1 MRRFYAFLI
10 MVFSLIAVVL
20 FNVQGQNELFNHGLE
35 YSLGTEITYVITPN
49 DENKDFDIQDV
60 AKEFTNRL
68 EAAGAKDYYVYA
80 QDDEY
85 VANQSNG
92 VPTYQITIRLSGLE
106 TEQEDVLRSVENYG
120 KFWVTTQDNKR
131 TDEGEDIVR
140 GTAKIEY
147 DYDKA
152 SVIVEMT
159 DKFKDDVGSKLT
171 VAETPEDGEEPTGGD
186 NLIIWSDYIDET
198 DSYEEANKNETVE
211 QKKMQE
217 KILAVL
223 PASAFNKEDNTL
235 TISTIGY
242 VASGTS
248 TQQLYASS
256 AESVKRILNS
266 DILDYKIERLHVDL
280 LEPQYGNNSAL
291 LLSLSIVALVIV
303 ASIVL
308 IACYGINGVAG
319 ATSLIVSVFLTIC
332 LNNFFGLSITP
343 AFALSMIAIVAVG
356 LVILTA
362 YFSRFKNELYKG
374 RTPAKANK
382 ESFRASI
389 STALDA
395 TVFTLITT
403 VILALLSKNSIQ
415 NFSLVLI
422 MGVIFDV
429 LICLFV
435 TRIMLYFIANSKLS
449 EKKGIFRVKT
459 NLIPN
464 ISKDESQTYFGSHEN
479 FDSTKHKKKSLIA
492 CAILAVVSIVSVTLF
507 SVLPS
512 SSTFAFNNEFDSY
525 TMVQIVDTHGDEH
538 FKNNE
543 DVNKFFEE
551 TINIK
556 PFEVNISSIKDPN
569 DLEGEQNVYYVNAK
583 FNVSIEEI
591 DAHVEAIN
599 EKLMGEGYDLEL
611 TTSKEE
617 NVTNDA
623 INYFVVTP
631 QATTRNFNNAIL
643 LIGISALCT
652 IVYCFIRFRYTFA
665 LSSIITTVSTVLI
678 TTGILS
684 LSRIPV
690 SPNLGIALL
699 AAVLIT
705 TLLEF
710 IVLVRFGQL
719 KSEMKNK
726 VNSLEDYMNFASTAL
741 KRSITSLL
749 VVYGSS
755 MLGALLMILIS
766 PKQMFSLYFVM
777 MIGATLGLLSIL
789 FLFVPVYNFSE
800 KHLRIK
806 FKKKEK
812 KEKNKKSE
820 KIKRTSREVEEV
832 IIPGIND

>member
-35 YSLGTEITYVITPN
+35 YSTGTEITYVITPN
-49 DENKDFDIQDV
+49 DENKDFDIQNV
-60 AKEFTNRL
+60 ANEFNNRL

-92 VPTYQITIRLSGLE
+92 IPSYQITIRLSGLE
-106 TEQEDVLRSVENYG
+106 SEQEDVLRSVENYG

-147 DYDKA
+147 NYEKA

-159 DKFKDDVGSKLT
+159 SKFKDDVGSKLEVGST
-171 VAETPEDGEEPTGGD
+171 SEDETEPSSGD

-198 DSYEEANKNETVE
+198 DSYEEAIKDETVE

-217 KILAVL
+217 KIIAVI
-223 PASAFNKEDNTL
+223 PASSFNKDDSTL

-242 VASGTS
+242 VSSGTS
-248 TQQLYASS
+248 TQQLYSSS
-256 AESVKRILNS
+256 AESIKRILNS
-266 DILDYKIERLHVDL
+266 SILDYKIERLHVDL

-291 LLSLSIVALVIV
+291 FLSLAIIALVVV

-343 AFALSMIAIVAVG
+343 AFALSLIATVAVG

-382 ESFRASI
+382 ESFRSSI

-403 VILALLSKNSIQ
+403 IILALLSKNSIQ

-435 TRIMLYFIANSKLS
+435 TRIMLYFVANSKLS
-449 EKKGIFRVKT
+449 EKKSIYRIKE
-459 NLIPN
+459 NLVPN
-464 ISKDESQTYFGSHEN
+464 ITKDESQSYFGSHEK
-479 FDSTKHKKKSLIA
+479 FDSTKYKKKSLFSCLA
-492 CAILAVVSIVSVTLF
+492 LAVISVISIVLF
-507 SVLPS
+507 TILPS
-512 SSTFAFNNEFDSY
+512 TTTFAFNNEFDSY
-525 TMVQIVDTHGDEH
+525 TMIQIVDTHGEEH
-538 FKNNE
+538 FRNIE
-543 DVNKFFEE
+543 DVNNFYKE
-551 TINIK
+551 TIDIE
-556 PFEVNISSIKDPN
+556 PFEVNISVIQDPN
-569 DLEGEQNVYYVNAK
+569 DLDKEKNVYYVNAK

-591 DAHVEAIN
+591 DSHIESIENKLIN
-599 EKLMGEGYDLEL
+599 GEFNMEF
-611 TTSKEE
+611 TTSREE
-617 NVTNDA
+617 NVTYDA

-631 QATTRNFNNAIL
+631 QATTKNFNNAIL
-643 LIGISALCT
+643 LIGLSALCT

-665 LSSIITTVSTVLI
+665 LSSIVTTVSTVLI

-690 SPNLGIALL
+690 SPNVGIALL

-726 VNSLEDYMNFASTAL
+726 VIALEDYMNFASTAL

-755 MLGALLMILIS
+755 MLGALVMILIS

-777 MIGATLGLLSIL
+777 MIGITLGLLSIL
-789 FLFVPVYNFSE
+789 FLFVPIYNFSE

-806 FKKKEK
+806 FKKKVK
-812 KEKNKKSE
+812 KEKNKKQE
-820 KIKRTSREVEEV
+820 KVKRTSREVEEV